1 MEEKDKPYE
10 VIIQFCFQMQD
21 ISRHTFANHVDMYLT
36 YFSPVPVKMA
46 KAILPQENGISFLQ
60 VKIFSHDNLSFPIS
74 IHLKNIF
81 MICAQLLELWLCM

>member
-46 KAILPQENGISFLQ
+46 KAILHKISFLQ
-60 VKIFSHDNLSFPIS
+60 VKTFSHDNLSFPIS

-81 MICAQLLELWLCM
+81 MISAQLLERWLCM